1 LGIYAAQ
8 KWVAQHGHEHGLDAS
23 RIAVAGNS
31 VGGNMSAA
39 ITLMANQR
47 SARPAGVR
55 R

>member
-1 LGIYAAQ
+1 LGIYAALT
-8 KWVAQHGHEHGLDAS
+8 WVAQHGHEHGLDAS